1 MKSKMN
7 HMKFICC
14 LMVAACI
21 AACGGE
27 KTPTGPSVPDVPT
40 GLKLH
45 STGDDSFTF
54 QWDPM
59 EGAISYDWQLLS
71 ETNSVLLNGN
81 VTKRNVTV
89 SPVDKGVNY
98 GFRVRSVNEE
108 GSSDWCA
115 SVAAKIV
122 DQFRGKKVVA
132 FHMHRRKGYRRT
144 KGHRQS
150 LTRVEITGIQ
160 G

>member
-1 MKSKMN
+1 MESALESQLLGGN
-7 HMKFICC
+7 NAVFCRGPPVQADEVVHAEIVDIGVEGEPT
-14 LMVAACI
+14 LGEVLAI
-21 AACGGE
+21 GEEGGE
-27 KTPTGPSVPDVPT
+27 
-40 GLKLH
+40 LKYGAPLL
-45 STGDDSFTF
+45 
-54 QWDPM
+54 
-59 EGAISYDWQLLS
+59 EG
-71 ETNSVLLNGN
+71 
-81 VTKRNVTV
+81 
-89 SPVDKGVNY
+89 
-98 GFRVRSVNEE
+98 
-108 GSSDWCA
+108 A

>member
-1 MKSKMN
+1 MFAIIKNGGKQY
-7 HMKFICC
+7 KFKAGDLVELEKIEQEVGSEIT
-14 LMVAACI
+14 LGEVLAI
-21 AACGGE
+21 GEEGGE
-27 KTPTGPSVPDVPT
+27 
-40 GLKLH
+40 LKYGAPLL
-45 STGDDSFTF
+45 
-54 QWDPM
+54 
-59 EGAISYDWQLLS
+59 EG
-71 ETNSVLLNGN
+71 
-81 VTKRNVTV
+81 
-89 SPVDKGVNY
+89 
-98 GFRVRSVNEE
+98 
-108 GSSDWCA
+108 A